1 MVMGAVATEEAMSAV
16 ATEEAMSAVATE
28 EAMSAVATG
37 VEGDAEDAV
46 GVEDTNN
53 TQLVS

>member
-1 MVMGAVATEEAMSAV
+1 MSAV